1 NWDSWI
7 YTMRETTPG
16 IYEFDLPLPPGTYQY
31 AFYNGMN
38 TLVDRTNPIRCYA
51 PDGKEASQITIQ

>member
-1 NWDSWI
+1 
-7 YTMRETTPG
+7 MRETTPG

-38 TLVDRTNPIRCYA
+38 TIVDRTNPIRCYA
-51 PDGKEASQITIQ
+51 PDGKQASQITVN